1 MLAED
6 QVVHR
11 NFAASSS
18 RSRWI
23 RSLGAVLA
31 LSAARAAAQD
41 PGPAGDLEKLPPT
54 PAELRLAPEVE
65 ALLRARSGLDVG
77 SGARAYGMGGAFLAR
92 ADDATAASWNPA
104 GLSYLRRPELS
115 LVGARNSFSSEEFR
129 PAIDFVETESGVGR
143 IADFV
148 AATYPISLGSVSGA
162 AQVSYQ
168 RVVNFTTDR
177 IAENPDTITSSESTG
192 GFDVVALGTGL
203 RVFNSLRLGGTL
215 NRWFNGY
222 TQEIIREPRVG
233 RTRGRVDQVS
243 EYELSGWNANV
254 GMIWEPFESLN
265 LGVVGKTPF
274 TADVSLRRERTDFSP
289 STSAFTRNSADSDDV
304 RLDLPG
310 ALGFGISWRP
320 IGQLT
325 LSADYT
331 RTFWSQA
338 RIRNFFTL
346 APTPEGEEPIKP
358 EDSGDV
364 FPLLPYPTFTLKA
377 FDAEQIRAGVEYV
390 LIHDRVRWPIRAGY
404 FTNRQT
410 FTAADAAPP
419 WFNSVT
425 LGLGMGVGPLMLD
438 VAFVYETRDYVDPNL
453 FEQSLTAR
461 RVLISL
467 IYRHLG
473 GR

>member
-11 NFAASSS
+11 TFSSS
-18 RSRWI
+18 RSR
-23 RSLGAVLA
+23 RRRGVVGALGAALA
-31 LSAARAAAQD
+31 LTAAVAHAQ
-41 PGPAGDLEKLPPT
+41 T
-54 PAELRLAPEVE
+54 PAPSPNDRLAPEVE
-65 ALLRARSGLDVG
+65 AVLRARSSLDVG

-115 LVGARNSFSSEEFR
+115 LVGARNSFSSEEVR
-129 PAIDFVETESGVGR
+129 PATGFVETETGVGR

-148 AATYPISLGSVSGA
+148 AATYPVSIGSISGA

-168 RVVNFTTDR
+168 RVINFTTDR
-177 IAENPDTITSSESTG
+177 VAENADIIRTGEATG

-203 RVFNSLRLGGTL
+203 RIFNSLRLGGTL
-215 NRWFNGY
+215 NRWLNGY
-222 TQEIIREPRVG
+222 TQTFIREPRVG

-243 EYELSGWNANV
+243 DYELSGWNANV
-254 GMIWEPFESLN
+254 GVIWEPFESLN

-274 TADVSLRRERTDFSP
+274 TADVRLRRERTDLHTSG
-289 STSAFTRNSADSDDV
+289 SAFTRNSAASDDV

-310 ALGFGISWRP
+310 AVGVGASWRP
-320 IGQLT
+320 LGQLT

-331 RTFWSQA
+331 RTFWSRA

-346 APTPEGEEPIKP
+346 APTPDGEEPP
-358 EDSGDV
+358 APADSGD
-364 FPLLPYPTFTLKA
+364 FYESLPYPTLTVKA
-377 FDAEQIRAGVEYV
+377 SDAEQIRAGVEYV
-390 LIHDRVRWPIRAGY
+390 LIHDRVRWPVRAGY

-410 FTAADAAPP
+410 FPAADGASP
-419 WFNSVT
+419 WFNGAT

-438 VAFVYETRDYVDPNL
+438 VAFVHETGDYVDPSL
-453 FEQSLTAR
+453 FPVSLTAR
-461 RVLISL
+461 RVLVSL

-473 GR
+473 RQ